1 MESIDKLREW
11 AQNDNTLIPCNKVR
25 ELADEIE
32 REIAERYMLLPVD
45 ADGVPIRVGDEV
57 VMNVDNKKTSVQFVA
72 PNCFMQTSPV
82 VYHMGAGCRHVK
94 PRTLEDVLKD
104 YALEMNMTYN
114 NGEIGGEERSDALD
128 ALTAKY
134 ADELRQ
140 MGVEE

>member
-25 ELADEIE
+25 EIADEIE

-45 ADGVPIRVGDEV
+45 ADGVPIHVGDEV

-94 PRTLEDVLKD
+94 HRTIEDVLQEFADKCCVHTRD
-104 YALEMNMTYN
+104 ELNLIPELVD
-114 NGEIGGEERSDALD
+114 E
-128 ALTAKY
+128 Y